1 MKSDLQWMQAQVV
14 ALRDLTPTVRE
25 FELRPEAGTAGG
37 HEPGAHLQVQVT
49 SAQGQLQTRSYSLV
63 GQGEQGGGAD
73 QERAAAGERS
83 MKDA

>member
-49 SAQGQLQTRSYSLV
+49 SAQGQLQTRSYSLCLLYTSPSPRDV
-63 GQGEQGGGAD
+63 EESRMPSSA
-73 QERAAAGERS
+73 
-83 MKDA
+83 